1 MYDIRE
7 YIQKI
12 TFKENLSLKE
22 LSAAL
27 GYKSRT
33 TLDRILKEDA
43 TPAAIRKLEQ
53 ALEAL

>member
-22 LSAAL
+22 LSDAL

-33 TLDRILKEDA
+33 TLDRSI
-43 TPAAIRKLEQ
+43 PSP
-53 ALEAL
+53 